1 MSVKDMKVVIL
12 AGGKGTRFR
21 PFSFVIPKPLMPIG
35 EDPILLHLINRFKKS
50 NITQFLV
57 STGYQAEL
65 VRAYFGNG
73 ERFGV
78 TIKYFHEDK
87 PLGTAGPLSLMKEEF
102 KDDDYLFLING
113 DIYTELNFEE
123 MAKFA
128 EKNKFDLV
136 VGYVEKTEKSAFGVL
151 EIENDKINKIIEKP
165 ETTFRFSAGIYV
177 IKGKAIRQIP
187 NLEFYTMP
195 DLINAYL
202 ARGESVGAY
211 QIKDFW
217 KGIENAENLDEV
229 LNRIEGTRS

>member
-1 MSVKDMKVVIL
+1 MKVVIL

-50 NITQFLV
+50 KITNFLV

-73 ERFGV
+73 DRFGV
-78 TIKYFHEDK
+78 KIKYFHEEK

-102 KDDDYLFLING
+102 QDDDYLFLING
-113 DIYTELNFEE
+113 DIYTELDFAK
-123 MAKFA
+123 MAEFTQ
-128 EKNKFDLV
+128 KNNFDLV

-151 EIENDKINKIIEKP
+151 DISNDKINKIIEKP
-165 ETTFRFSAGIYV
+165 ETTFRFSSGIYV

-229 LNRIEGTRS
+229 LKRIEGETP